1 MERLSS
7 SLNPT
12 PHPAPFVPI
21 LEKKNQLKSKHDD
34 WALDLTRLDLS
45 AMGSLLHMSS

>member
-21 LEKKNQLKSKHDD
+21 LEKKKSIEEQAR
-34 WALDLTRLDLS
+34 WLGLRPN
-45 AMGSLLHMSS
+45 